1 VLQLVAEQPVQE
13 APPPAEDAV
22 ILVPTLAL
30 QALISLAQLDFL
42 HSGHST
48 SGSLPKTSFSKSVPQ
63 SLQ

>member
-1 VLQLVAEQPVQE
+1 VLQLVAVQPVQE

-22 ILVPTLAL
+22 SFVPTLAL
-30 QALISLAQLDFL
+30 QALISLAQLGFL

-48 SGSLPKTSFSKSVPQ
+48 SGSLPNTSFSKSKPQ